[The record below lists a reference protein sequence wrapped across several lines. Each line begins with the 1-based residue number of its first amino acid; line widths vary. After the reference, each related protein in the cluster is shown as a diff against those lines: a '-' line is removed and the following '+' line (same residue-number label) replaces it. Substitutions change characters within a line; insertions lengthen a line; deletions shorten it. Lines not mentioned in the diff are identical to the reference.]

1 MNKKSA
7 DVIFLDDNE
16 DLRELMPILLSDAL
30 GVECRCFESLA
41 DLQNHIDEAI
51 RAQVAILDINL
62 GEDSLDGVDALN
74 WLRSQGFGGKIVFFT
89 GHARNNPHVAEAERS
104 GVQILEKP
112 IDAEKLISF
121 VKHAINGNR

>member
-1 MNKKSA
+1 MKKKSA

-30 GVECRCFESLA
+30 GVDCRSFESLT
-41 DLQNHIDEAI
+41 DLQSHVDEAI

-62 GEDSLDGVDALN
+62 GENSLDGVDALN

-89 GHARNNPHVAEAERS
+89 GHARTNPHVAEAERS

-112 IDAEKLISF
+112 IDADKLISF
-121 VKHAINGNR
+121 VQHAINGNR